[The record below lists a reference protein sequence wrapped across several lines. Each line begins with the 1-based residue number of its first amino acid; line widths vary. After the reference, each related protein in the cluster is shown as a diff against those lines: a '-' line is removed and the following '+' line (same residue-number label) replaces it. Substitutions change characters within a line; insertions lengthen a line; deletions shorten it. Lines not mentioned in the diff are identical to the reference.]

1 MMGDGGNVQQS
12 QRILALAALLALAA
26 CQSSPTKSP
35 LPTPSAPAT
44 IPAPPSVP
52 QPPAKPEPPQ
62 PVSTT
67 SQSTPPSSG
76 SPSKGDPAASKE
88 GSPQTSEERRVAVAQ
103 RIDES
108 LGTFD
113 ATLRKEQGDLAKE
126 REQRASDTAKSGADA
141 KGGDGVE
148 DVNADAGIDPEK
160 AKAREARR
168 GGMKSEAE
176 GAKTG
181 EGDKTGSG
189 DNGAAEQGN
198 VGEGHVDDIVGRQIC
213 EAAQKE
219 TDPELKDKLMKECQQ
234 YRNGSK

>member
-1 MMGDGGNVQQS
+1 MTGDGGNVQQC
-12 QRILALAALLALAA
+12 QRILVLAALLALAA

-35 LPTPSAPAT
+35 VPTPSAPAT
-44 IPAPPSVP
+44 IPAPPSLP

-76 SPSKGDPAASKE
+76 SPTKGDPAASKE
-88 GSPQTSEERRVAVAQ
+88 ASPQTSEERRVAVAQ

-113 ATLRKEQGDLAKE
+113 ATLRKEQTDLAKE
-126 REQRASDTAKSGADA
+126 REQRASDAAKSGTDA

-148 DVNADAGIDPEK
+148 DVAADAGVDPEK
-160 AKAREARR
+160 QKEREERR

-176 GAKTG
+176 GTKG
-181 EGDKTGSG
+181 GDKTGSG

-198 VGEGHVDDIVGRQIC
+198 VGEGRVDDIVGRQIC

-234 YRNGSK
+234 YRDGSK